1 MTRVL
6 YSTGPSS
13 NPKSN
18 ENTMWGT
25 YTDEDK
31 VKVQLSAD
39 HDTYVHFYAQDAAG
53 NESDYANI
61 RAKP

>member
-1 MTRVL
+1 M
-6 YSTGPSS
+6 
-13 NPKSN
+13 
-18 ENTMWGT
+18 GT

-53 NESDYANI
+53 NESDYANSI
-61 RAKP
+61 SARRKP